1 MGPTADEV
9 LDLAARRRILE
20 FIRESPG
27 MHLRGIAEAL
37 AMPVS
42 TLEYHCYH
50 LERHG
55 HLTSRDTGGFKAFY
69 PAEGMDRRDKD
80 ILYLVRHEGPRR
92 IATHLILNPGTTPGE
107 LKIVTGLSGP
117 TLTFH
122 LKKMKASGLLR
133 EEPAGRTKKLY
144 LVDAERV
151 ASVLVTYRK
160 SFVDDAVDRF
170 AGVWME
176 LRAREPKAARAVDSE
191 SKSIP
196 ASDEVNDKP
205 APGSRRA

>member
-1 MGPTADEV
+1 MGPTAEEV
-9 LDLAARRRILE
+9 LDLAARRRIIE
-20 FIRESPG
+20 YVRGNPG
-27 MHLRGIAEAL
+27 IHLRGMAEGL
-37 AMPVS
+37 GMPVS

-55 HLTSRDTGGFKAFY
+55 HLSVRDTGGFKAFY

-92 IATHLILNPGTTPGE
+92 IATHLILNPGTTPGD
-107 LKIVTGLSGP
+107 LKAVTGLSGP

-122 LKKMKASGLLR
+122 LKKMKAAELLR
-133 EEPAGRTKKLY
+133 EEPSGRTKKLY
-144 LVDAERV
+144 LTDAERV

-170 AGVWME
+170 ASVWLE
-176 LRAREPKAARAVDSE
+176 LRPKDEAPKTEP
-191 SKSIP
+191 
-196 ASDEVNDKP
+196 
-205 APGSRRA
+205 

>member
-1 MGPTADEV
+1 MGPSAQEV

-20 FIRESPG
+20 YIRESPG

-55 HLTSRDTGGFKAFY
+55 HLSSRDTGGFKAFY

-92 IATHLILNPGTTPGE
+92 IAAHLILHPGATPGD
-107 LKIVTGLSGP
+107 LKAVTGLSAP

-122 LKKMKASGLLR
+122 LKKMKLAELLR
-133 EEPAGRTKKLY
+133 EEPAGRTKKLF

-151 ASVLVTYRK
+151 ATVLVTYRK

-170 AGVWME
+170 ASVWME
-176 LRAREPKAARAVDSE
+176 LRPKDQRVEAPE
-191 SKSIP
+191 
-196 ASDEVNDKP
+196 ASADK
-205 APGSRRA
+205 AQR